1 MKTLYERL
9 EPNILEGL
17 EYNKKQHEFVVDG
30 VISNLKSHKFWQDL
44 TISQARS
51 VILFSDY
58 PMIKVT
64 NMTLL
69 WGEHTTKD
77 EK

>member
-1 MKTLYERL
+1 MNTLYERL
-9 EPNILEGL
+9 EPEILEGL
-17 EYNKKQHEFVVDG
+17 EYNKKKYSGRVDAI
-30 VISNLKSHKFWQDL
+30 VSELKSHKFWQDL

-58 PMIKVT
+58 PMVKVT

-69 WGEHTTKD
+69 WGENIIKD

>member
-1 MKTLYERL
+1 MKNLYERL

-17 EYNKKQHEFVVDG
+17 ENNREKYNHNVDAI
-30 VISNLKSHKFWQDL
+30 VSELKSHRFWQDL
-44 TISQARS
+44 TVNHARQ

-58 PMIKVT
+58 PMVKVT
-64 NMTLL
+64 NNTLL
-69 WGEHTTKD
+69 WGENIIKD